1 MDNILKE
8 DSDPFI
14 KSVAVMMSIILIAT
28 MLGAAYEFYECKKE
42 KEEINETHTEEGTA
56 MQLIL
61 VLLSYFLFFFHVSL
75 YYFTCHCIY
84 LSLHIHQP
92 IRSYG
97 VMVTVRVFQCT
108 LQIT

>member
-56 MQLIL
+56 IQLIL
-61 VLLSYFLFFFHVSL
+61 VLLSYFSFFFYIFHYITSHVIVFI
-75 YYFTCHCIY
+75 YHCIFINQSD
-84 LSLHIHQP
+84 L
-92 IRSYG
+92 
-97 VMVTVRVFQCT
+97 ME
-108 LQIT
+108 